1 VSKGETVKLSDIQ
14 FVEPPVSKTT
24 GRGRTSD
31 KWQFVL
37 LLAAQAPN
45 EWAKYPEPVNTA
57 SMFYEIRKEIP
68 NLQIASRKNPTDRKK
83 IDVYC
88 RIVTA

>member
-1 VSKGETVKLSDIQ
+1 MKLSDIE
-14 FVEPPVSKTT
+14 FGDPPVSKHT
-24 GRGRTSD
+24 GSGRRSD

-45 EWAKYPEPVNTA
+45 EWAKYPEPVSTA
-57 SMFYEIRKEIP
+57 SMFYEIRKEVP
-68 NLQIASRKNPTDRKK
+68 NLQIASRKNPTNRKK